1 MAEKYKIKDTVLEKV
16 RASDN
21 KEKRSFQK
29 KEMLLRNLKCNID
42 SKQSKINEVVVKML
56 FVLESGKQ

>member
-1 MAEKYKIKDTVLEKV
+1 MAEKYKIKETEKV

-21 KEKRSFQK
+21 KEKGSFQK
-29 KEMLLRNLKCNID
+29 KEMLLRNLKCNVD

>member
-1 MAEKYKIKDTVLEKV
+1 MAEKYKIKETVLEKV

-21 KEKRSFQK
+21 KEKGSFQK
-29 KEMLLRNLKCNID
+29 KEMLLRNLKCHID

>member
-1 MAEKYKIKDTVLEKV
+1 MAEKYKIKETVLEKV

-21 KEKRSFQK
+21 KEKGSFQK
-29 KEMLLRNLKCNID
+29 KEMLLRNLKCNVD

>member
-1 MAEKYKIKDTVLEKV
+1 MTEKYKIKETVLEKV

-21 KEKRSFQK
+21 KEKGSFQK
-29 KEMLLRNLKCNID
+29 KEMFLRNLKCNID

>member
-1 MAEKYKIKDTVLEKV
+1 MAEKYKIKETVLEKV

-21 KEKRSFQK
+21 KEKGSFQK
-29 KEMLLRNLKCNID
+29 KEMLLRNLKCNVD

-56 FVLESGKQ
+56 FVLESGKE

>member
-1 MAEKYKIKDTVLEKV
+1 MAEKYKIKETVLEKV

>member
-1 MAEKYKIKDTVLEKV
+1 MAEKYKIKETVLEKV
-16 RASDN
+16 RACDN
-21 KEKRSFQK
+21 KEKGSFQK
-29 KEMLLRNLKCNID
+29 KEMLLRNLKCNVD

>member
-1 MAEKYKIKDTVLEKV
+1 MAEKYKIKETVLEKV

-21 KEKRSFQK
+21 KEKGSFQK

-42 SKQSKINEVVVKML
+42 SKQSKKNEVVVKMV

>member
-1 MAEKYKIKDTVLEKV
+1 MAEKYKIKETVLEKV

-21 KEKRSFQK
+21 KEKGSFQK
-29 KEMLLRNLKCNID
+29 KEMFLRNLKCNTD

>member
-1 MAEKYKIKDTVLEKV
+1 MAEKYKIKETVLEKV

-21 KEKRSFQK
+21 KEKGSFQK